1 MVLLSTDKTSYL
13 FCLRTLAS
21 VVSQTHL
28 CSVGFHQTHFIF
40 VPEFELR
47 TWLVV
52 CVYQQTRGILDLY
65 GIFYYEQW

>member
-1 MVLLSTDKTSYL
+1 MLLLSTDKTSYL

-40 VPEFELR
+40 VPEFELLGYLFVSISR
-47 TWLVV
+47 P
-52 CVYQQTRGILDLY
+52 G
-65 GIFYYEQW
+65 GF